1 MSNVSG
7 RIKEIR
13 WKLLAA
19 QSELYLLYSEV
30 PELAKEYDNRTV
42 SHLLDDLNT
51 LRHELDI
58 AFSLIVQIDERVKEG
73 E

>member
-30 PELAKEYDNRTV
+30 PELAKEYDDRTV

-51 LRHELDI
+51 LRHELNL
-58 AFSLIVQIDERVKEG
+58 AFSLTDQIRRRVTGGK
-73 E
+73 